1 MAWVKNADEV
11 AFFRAC
17 EGGSTSNGELGR
29 RGCEPVLD
37 IEAPEKP
44 GRTVQAKRARARPAK
59 INDRINCSFGINVA
73 KCNLSLLKVKP
84 TGLSYS

>member
-17 EGGSTSNGELGR
+17 EGGSTSNSELGR

-37 IEAPEKP
+37 IAAPEKP
-44 GRTVQAKRARARPAK
+44 GRTARRSKSGPDLRMILEAY
-59 INDRINCSFGINVA
+59 IDVSV
-73 KCNLSLLKVKP
+73 VM
-84 TGLSYS
+84 